1 MNNEQNKLS
10 NDNSINLI
18 LIYRSLY
25 ILKKKLEKYKE
36 GLDNIYSNLFVKDF
50 PDRLNNKLKII
61 KINSTKDAFYNFLNF
76 LNISLIKINQIH

>member
-1 MNNEQNKLS
+1 MNNQQNNFS

-50 PDRLNNKLKII
+50 PDIFKKFKKL
-61 KINSTKDAFYNFLNF
+61 
-76 LNISLIKINQIH
+76 

>member
-1 MNNEQNKLS
+1 MNNVQNNLS

-36 GLDNIYSNLFVKDF
+36 GLDNIYSKLFVKDF

-61 KINSTKDAFYNFLNF
+61 KNND
-76 LNISLIKINQIH
+76 